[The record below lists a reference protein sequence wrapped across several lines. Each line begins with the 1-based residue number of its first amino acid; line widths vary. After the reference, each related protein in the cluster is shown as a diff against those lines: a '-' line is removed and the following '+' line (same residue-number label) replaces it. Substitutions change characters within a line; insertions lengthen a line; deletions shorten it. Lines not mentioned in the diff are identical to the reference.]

1 MMLHVHF
8 IITALRKFSALW
20 RTFSAWLTRVLRA
33 FWSCIRRRSKLRESM
48 RRPATFLWFP
58 FVAALKTDTCRLI
71 PWISMNHE
79 PCFVFFV
86 VEYSELGNLD
96 LFESLHESWRP
107 CFCSLSK
114 QHGIRSYRDRRTH
127 RYSPL
132 CPKFYLPKCPGRE
145 DPRAEARIVS
155 VKQLVMRVT
164 QVNDELQTLRN
175 ESLTA
180 RGTGRLGVIRLH
192 NYSGFKNVDVP
203 LQRHA
208 TTKFEERYMPEHG
221 VTEPLN
227 RIADGLLPSPNIP
240 LADGQRFKVIMPYA
254 SIRHQMKIM
263 LPDSPHWNPS
273 P

>member
-1 MMLHVHF
+1 MDF
-8 IITALRKFSALW
+8 
-20 RTFSAWLTRVLRA
+20 
-33 FWSCIRRRSKLRESM
+33 
-48 RRPATFLWFP
+48 
-58 FVAALKTDTCRLI
+58 
-71 PWISMNHE
+71 
-79 PCFVFFV
+79 
-86 VEYSELGNLD
+86 
-96 LFESLHESWRP
+96 FESLHESWRP

-127 RYSPL
+127 RYSTL

-180 RGTGRLGVIRLH
+180 RGTGRLGMIRLH

-208 TTKFEERYMPEHG
+208 TTNSKKGTCPTMGSQSPCFE
-221 VTEPLN
+221 
-227 RIADGLLPSPNIP
+227 LLM
-240 LADGQRFKVIMPYA
+240 ACCH
-254 SIRHQMKIM
+254 HQTYHSQMDRDLK
-263 LPDSPHWNPS
+263 
-273 P
+273 